1 MAAMRKVPP
10 WTLPIASMFSVQLGS
25 ALSVGLIGQVGAAG
39 TAWLRLTVGAV
50 IFVALAPPPLKSI
63 RRADLPVLVGLG
75 IASGLTTIGFLAALD
90 RIPLGTAVAIEFLGP
105 LTVAA
110 VRSHH
115 PRMLVWPALALVG
128 VVLMT
133 QPWQGEVNAAGVAF
147 ALLAAVGWGV
157 YIVLTQPLGDRFEG
171 LSGLSLTIPI
181 AAVTAGIF
189 GVPQALGHLT
199 WSILLTAVGLAV
211 LLPVLPYA
219 LELLALRE
227 MTAHAFGTLMA
238 LEPAFALLL
247 GTVVLAQTPEVWQV
261 AGILLVVLAGAGAQ
275 RGGRRPTTD
284 GASGPDLR
292 TVD

>member
-1 MAAMRKVPP
+1 MN
-10 WTLPIASMFSVQLGS
+10 AS
-25 ALSVGLIGQVGAAG
+25 
-39 TAWLRLTVGAV
+39 
-50 IFVALAPPPLKSI
+50 
-63 RRADLPVLVGLG
+63 
-75 IASGLTTIGFLAALD
+75 
-90 RIPLGTAVAIEFLGP
+90 
-105 LTVAA
+105 
-110 VRSHH
+110 
-115 PRMLVWPALALVG
+115 
-128 VVLMT
+128 
-133 QPWQGEVNAAGVAF
+133 GVAF

-171 LSGLSLTIPI
+171 FSGLSLTIPI

-227 MTAHAFGTLMA
+227 MTAHAFGTLIA
-238 LEPAFALLL
+238 LEPAIALLL
-247 GTVVLAQTPEVWQV
+247 GAVVLAQTPEVWQV

-275 RGGRRPTTD
+275 RGGCRPTTD
-284 GASGPDLR
+284 GAPGPDLR